1 MSHSVA
7 CPHLERITPPLEEI
21 TQIWTTLRQIDRDY
35 ITSFIGDIPLLATR
49 SIDWNFLEAAITFWN
64 PDHGVFNI
72 QGNEL
77 TPTIEEYRTLFGRTV
92 SANDIIKPNFCTTR
106 PTLVSR
112 LLGVRTSHLHAE
124 LAYPGGTEIA
134 IEKLILFI
142 KTRACK
148 VQGNFIRKDLCHAFL
163 LSIFGTILFPRSR
176 ALIDA
181 ALASVVLQVAGG
193 HGYEVALVTE
203 TIRSLDHV
211 LKTHDRR
218 IRGSPILLQIWLQS
232 HAYPFGLVRPVMYF
246 ANQESI
252 ISRLLPFVLV
262 EERKINEWMKVFR
275 EISPRSFKWR
285 AAWMPPGPMAL
296 KCANFNGIPLISH
309 AGSTTYFPSR
319 VMRQLGGL
327 QTIPEDMARTK
338 FEYTW
343 REDQKF
349 VDRQSEIEQALA
361 AWHAII
367 TEHPYF
373 PEFPTQDEQDFQAT
387 EEYIL
392 HFHRWGPPAQDD
404 TSQPANQ
411 TSPGAPSVAVRIE
424 LASLRAERDSL
435 RRQVAEK
442 DEQFTDRR
450 QLQKELAQARAE
462 LQKRE
467 QELARVNI
475 ALEKSRKRA
484 REQAHPI

>member
-7 CPHLERITPPLEEI
+7 CPRLERITPPLEEI
-21 TQIWTTLRQIDRDY
+21 TQIWTTLRQVDRDY
-35 ITSFIGDIPLLATR
+35 ITAFIEDVPLLATR

-77 TPTIEEYRTLFGRTV
+77 TPTIEEYHTLLGRTV

-124 LAYPGGTEIA
+124 LAYSGGTEIA

-163 LSIFGTILFPRSR
+163 LLIFGTILFPRSR

-181 ALASVVLQVAGG
+181 TLASVVLQVAGG

-203 TIRSLDHV
+203 TIRSLD
-211 LKTHDRR
+211 R
-218 IRGSPILLQIWLQS
+218 S

-252 ISRLLPFVLV
+252 ISRLLPFVRV
-262 EERKINEWMKVFR
+262 EERKINEWMKIFR
-275 EISPRSFKWR
+275 KMSPRSFKWR

-296 KCANFNGIPLISH
+296 KCADFHGIPLISH

-319 VMRQLGGL
+319 
-327 QTIPEDMARTK
+327 
-338 FEYTW
+338 
-343 REDQKF
+343 
-349 VDRQSEIEQALA
+349 
-361 AWHAII
+361 
-367 TEHPYF
+367 
-373 PEFPTQDEQDFQAT
+373 
-387 EEYIL
+387 
-392 HFHRWGPPAQDD
+392 
-404 TSQPANQ
+404 TSL
-411 TSPGAPSVAVRIE
+411 GAPSVAVRIE

-442 DEQFTDRR
+442 DEQLTDQR
-450 QLQKELAQARAE
+450 QLQKELAQARTE

>member
-1 MSHSVA
+1 MTRELDPFHGYLENQATLLLSVG
-7 CPHLERITPPLEEI
+7 P
-21 TQIWTTLRQIDRDY
+21 
-35 ITSFIGDIPLLATR
+35 
-49 SIDWNFLEAAITFWN
+49 
-64 PDHGVFNI
+64 
-72 QGNEL
+72 GNEL
-77 TPTIEEYRTLFGRTV
+77 TPTIEEYRTLLGRTV

-112 LLGVRTSHLHAE
+112 LLGVRTSHLHVE
-124 LAYPGGTEIA
+124 LAYSGGTEIA

-163 LSIFGTILFPRSR
+163 LLIFGTILFPRSR

-181 ALASVVLQVAGG
+181 ALASVVLQVVGG

-203 TIRSLDHV
+203 TIRSLD
-211 LKTHDRR
+211 R
-218 IRGSPILLQIWLQS
+218 S
-232 HAYPFGLVRPVMYF
+232 HAFPFGLVHPVMYF
-246 ANQESI
+246 AKQESI
-252 ISRLLPFVLV
+252 ISRLLPFVRV

-275 EISPRSFKWR
+275 EMSPRSFKWR

-309 AGSTTYFPSR
+309 AGSTTYFLSR

-327 QTIPEDMARTK
+327 QTIPEDMAQTK

-343 REDQKF
+343 REDQKS

-361 AWHAII
+361 TWHTII
-367 TEHPYF
+367 IEHPYF

-404 TSQPANQ
+404 ASQPADQ
-411 TSPGAPSVAVRIE
+411 TSPGAPSVAVQIE

-442 DEQFTDRR
+442 DEQLTDQRK
-450 QLQKELAQARAE
+450 LQKELTQARAE
-462 LQKRE
+462 LQRRD

-484 REQAHPI
+484 RGQAHSP